1 VPFALFMA
9 MGIRRWPARIGL
21 CVVLL
26 GVLMVGWYRVQ
37 PPWWDAAADMKE
49 MTDAMEDKVGYE
61 GTEEYVPVGADASDL
76 KPDAHHVIAEG
87 NASVKMGRWGP
98 EAKSFTVVAAEPTH
112 LALKLFNYP
121 AWKVEVNGK
130 TIASRTVSKTGQMLI
145 PVSKGESHVE
155 VSFTRTWDR
164 ALGILISLIAAAC
177 AACIGVWQRRAR
189 GEQTA

>member
-1 VPFALFMA
+1 
-9 MGIRRWPARIGL
+9 
-21 CVVLL
+21 
-26 GVLMVGWYRVQ
+26 
-37 PPWWDAAADMKE
+37 
-49 MTDAMEDKVGYE
+49 
-61 GTEEYVPVGADASDL
+61 
-76 KPDAHHVIAEG
+76 
-87 NASVKMGRWGP
+87 
-98 EAKSFTVVAAEPTH
+98 
-112 LALKLFNYP
+112 
-121 AWKVEVNGK
+121 VEVNGK